1 MAKCDEGYLCE
12 VCGKAVE
19 NLSDSDLY
27 LRYIIGEIPYAV
39 LHRAPERHVRCNP
52 VDAQFIV
59 DREFPTVEV
68 NGLFDKRLF
77 DPVEVAK
84 KEELYT
90 RGWKRLQEVA
100 GSDVP
105 IAEYPLEEFRFSGG

>member
-12 VCGKAVE
+12 VCGKPVE

-27 LRYIIGEIPYAV
+27 LRYIIGEIPYAS
-39 LHRAPERHVRCNP
+39 LHRAPERHLLCNP

-59 DREFPTVEV
+59 DPGFSQVEV
-68 NGLFDKRLF
+68 TGLFDKRLF

-100 GSDVP
+100 GSELP
-105 IAEYPLEEFRFSGG
+105 IAEYPLPEFHPSGT